1 MFTAYPYFAWPIL
14 AVVVLITLTSLWR
27 CARSCCRRSKSKRSS
42 GLSISRPSG
51 SSSADTLAN
60 GRSGAA
66 TRNSTQQINHRHPFP
81 IQRQESFPGEL
92 YPAPTLSDPRAGD
105 RSSLPVLPPN
115 RSLPAL
121 PPNRYEA
128 PELGFQSRPQ
138 QFPPPPPKDESWES
152 QSYWSDWSNR
162 QTEKDPR
169 KAKLNIVQL

>member
-1 MFTAYPYFAWPIL
+1 M
-14 AVVVLITLTSLWR
+14 VVLITLTSLWR

-60 GRSGAA
+60 GRSGAS
-66 TRNSTQQINHRHPFP
+66 TRNSNQQINHRHPYP

-105 RSSLPVLPPN
+105 RFSLPVLPP
-115 RSLPAL
+115 S
-121 PPNRYEA
+121 RYEA
-128 PELGFQSRPQ
+128 PELGFQRRSQ
-138 QFPPPPPKDESWES
+138 QVPPPPPKDETWES
-152 QSYWSDWSNR
+152 KSYWSDWSNR

-169 KAKLNIVQL
+169 KAKPNIVQL